1 MVLSFQPECA
11 VTAGHNGNFLSPKA
25 KRDCEMQGLC
35 QEAVLASLRGR
46 EGLPGLPKWVR
57 RD

>member
-1 MVLSFQPECA
+1 MVLAFQAECA

-35 QEAVLASLRGR
+35 QGTVLSNPQGR
-46 EGLPGLPKWVR
+46 EGFLGMPKWVPSH
-57 RD
+57 

>member
-1 MVLSFQPECA
+1 MVLAFQA
-11 VTAGHNGNFLSPKA
+11 GWTVTAGHNGNFLSPKA

-35 QEAVLASLRGR
+35 QGAVLPNLRGR
-46 EGLPGLPKWVR
+46 EGLQGLPKWVP